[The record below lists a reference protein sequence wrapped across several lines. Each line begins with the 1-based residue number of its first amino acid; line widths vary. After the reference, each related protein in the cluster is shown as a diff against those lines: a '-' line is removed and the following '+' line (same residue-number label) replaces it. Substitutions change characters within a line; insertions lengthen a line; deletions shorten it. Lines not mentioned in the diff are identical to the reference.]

1 MPIDTFFVFVGTY
14 ADLASAEADY
24 AAVKTLHTEA
34 ELIDAYDA
42 AVVHRRDDGKVKI
55 VRHHETPTRVGGV
68 LGGGIGLFPAAAIGT
83 GLLAGAT
90 AGGAA
95 LGAVAGHATAGLS
108 RKDLKVLGEQ
118 LDRGSAGLVVVGV
131 SDMESKIE
139 AEMTKAENIE
149 RRELQADTDELGKA
163 VGSD

>member
-1 MPIDTFFVFVGTY
+1 
-14 ADLASAEADY
+14 
-24 AAVKTLHTEA
+24 
-34 ELIDAYDA
+34 
-42 AVVHRRDDGKVKI
+42 
-55 VRHHETPTRVGGV
+55 
-68 LGGGIGLFPAAAIGT
+68 
-83 GLLAGAT
+83 
-90 AGGAA
+90 
-95 LGAVAGHATAGLS
+95 
-108 RKDLKVLGEQ
+108 VLGEQ